1 MATTVWKGYISFAL
15 VSIPVRLYTG
25 ARGKIVAFHLLH
37 KTDNSRIHEV
47 MYCDAQEHRGHAER
61 DQEGDARY

>member
-1 MATTVWKGYISFAL
+1 MAATVWKGYISFAL

-25 ARGKIVAFHLLH
+25 ARGKTISFHLLH

-47 MYCDAQEHRGHAER
+47 KAGWQ
-61 DQEGDARY
+61 